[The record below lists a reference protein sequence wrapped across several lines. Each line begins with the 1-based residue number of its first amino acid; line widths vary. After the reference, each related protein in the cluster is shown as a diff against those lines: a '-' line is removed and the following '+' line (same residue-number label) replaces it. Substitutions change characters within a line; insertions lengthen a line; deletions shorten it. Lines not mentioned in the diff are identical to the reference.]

1 MRAIKTL
8 MAFLLAAALM
18 QNFALAQKREFKAAI
33 KNEVYSFDGYA
44 VMEVMATRIR
54 TFRSG
59 KKAISKDELFS
70 FAKKNG
76 YYIEAYATDK
86 VVQFGESM
94 IAVTKVLMLPEGAQ
108 PNPEKGHLNPADEP
122 YKSINAV
129 VNEMIRKEWGEES
142 AMVQKAILETGYQE
156 AGVIPTEKLSFHD
169 RGVAER

>member
-33 KNEVYSFDGYA
+33 KNEVYSFDGYYYVDLSKA
-44 VMEVMATRIR
+44 
-54 TFRSG
+54 
-59 KKAISKDELFS
+59 AISKDELFS

-94 IAVTKVLMLPEGAQ
+94 IGVTKVLMLPEGAQ

-129 VNEMIRKEWGEES
+129 VNEMIRKGPDKTGVYYRNFPIPEEIAEKCNS
-142 AMVQKAILETGYQE
+142 ILTDDLREIKDKFCE
-156 AGVIPTEKLSFHD
+156 LI
-169 RGVAER
+169 